1 MFELLSDH
9 TTSELLS
16 AVFSIVLLDLVLS
29 GDNAAVIG
37 LAICHLPSQT
47 RRKAAF
53 FGACAAIVLR
63 IIFTIFATMLIAL
76 PYFGL
81 GGGIVLFFIIWRL
94 LRENSQETRSSIQPQ
109 KNFWKAVGI
118 IVLADV
124 SMALDNVLG
133 VAGAAYGEPLLVVFG
148 LLVSIPILVLGS
160 SWLAGI
166 MARWPIFLWLGAA
179 VLLHTALLMILHDD
193 ALALWRYTGG
203 HEQIV
208 AWCIATLLFIYGIF
222 RCK

>member
-1 MFELLSDH
+1 MFELINNH
-9 TTSELLS
+9 TTYELLS
-16 AVFSIVLLDLVLS
+16 AVSSIVLLDLVLS

-37 LAICHLPSQT
+37 LAICHLPAQS

-53 FGACAAIVLR
+53 FGACAAIILR
-63 IIFTIFATMLIAL
+63 IIFTIFATMLISL

-94 LRENSQETRSSIQPQ
+94 LRENPVESHSSLKPQ
-109 KNFWKAVGI
+109 KSFWQAVGI

-166 MARWPIFLWLGAA
+166 MSRWPIFLWLGAA

-193 ALALWRYTGG
+193 ALALWRYTCG
-203 HEQIV
+203 HEQII
-208 AWCIATLLFIYGIF
+208 AWCVATLLFIYGIF
-222 RCK
+222 KCK